1 MFSYLKKI
9 LNIEIFKKEKNIKK
23 TNENNKKNEENKNK
37 ENKNQNSAGVKNE
50 IIINGKKYSN
60 ISSGNLTISNNKVY
74 VNGFL
79 IEDLKN
85 IEEKN
90 IKIEIYGDKN
100 FISVDSCENINVN
113 GNVYNIK
120 LTNGTITCDDIKNNV
135 TITNGNISADKI
147 FGKCEVVNGDIKC
160 LN

>member
-1 MFSYLKKI
+1 MFEYLKKI
-9 LNIEIFKKEKNIKK
+9 LNINIFENKKEIK
-23 TNENNKKNEENKNK
+23 NENNIKNKNDK
-37 ENKNQNSAGVKNE
+37 NSAGVKNR
-50 IIINGKKYSN
+50 IIINGKKYNN

-100 FISVDSCENINVN
+100 FISVDSCETINVN
-113 GNVYNIK
+113 GNVYNVK
-120 LTNGTITCDDIKNNV
+120 LTNGTIACDDVKNDV
-135 TITNGNISADKI
+135 TITNGDINANKI

-160 LN
+160 

>member
-1 MFSYLKKI
+1 MFNYLKKI
-9 LNIEIFKKEKNIKK
+9 LNIEIFKKEKKIK
-23 TNENNKKNEENKNK
+23 ENNKKIEENKK
-37 ENKNQNSAGVKNE
+37 QNSAGVKNE
-50 IIINGKKYSN
+50 IVINGKKYSN

-100 FISVDSCENINVN
+100 FISVESCESVNIN

-120 LTNGTITCDDIKNNV
+120 LINGIITCDEVKNDV
-135 TITNGNISADKI
+135 TITNGDIKANKI
-147 FGKCEVVNGDIKC
+147 FGKCNVINGDIKC

>member
-9 LNIEIFKKEKNIKK
+9 LNIEIFKKEKNIKE
-23 TNENNKKNEENKNK
+23 TNKKIEENKK
-37 ENKNQNSAGVKNE
+37 QNSAGVKNE
-50 IIINGKKYSN
+50 IVINGKKYSN

-100 FISVDSCENINVN
+100 FISVDSCKTINVN

-120 LTNGTITCDDIKNNV
+120 LTNGTITCDDIKNDV

>member
-1 MFSYLKKI
+1 MFNHLKKI
-9 LNIEIFKKEKNIKK
+9 LNIEIFKKEKK
-23 TNENNKKNEENKNK
+23 EKNENKNSAGG
-37 ENKNQNSAGVKNE
+37 KNQ

-79 IEDLKN
+79 IENLKN
-85 IEEKN
+85 IKEKN

-100 FISVDSCENINVN
+100 FISVDSCETINVN

-120 LTNGTITCDDIKNNV
+120 LTNGTITCDDVKNDV
-135 TITNGNISADKI
+135 TITNGDIKANRI
-147 FGKCEVVNGDIKC
+147 FGKCNVINGDIKC
-160 LN
+160 SN

>member
-1 MFSYLKKI
+1 MFEYFKKI
-9 LNIEIFKKEKNIKK
+9 LNINIFENKKEIKNEDNIK
-23 TNENNKKNEENKNK
+23 NKNDK
-37 ENKNQNSAGVKNE
+37 NSAGVKNQ
-50 IIINGKKYSN
+50 IIINGKKYNN

-100 FISVDSCENINVN
+100 FISVDSCETINVN
-113 GNVYNIK
+113 GNVYNVK
-120 LTNGTITCDDIKNNV
+120 LTNGTITCDDVKNDV
-135 TITNGNISADKI
+135 TITNGDINANKI

>member
-1 MFSYLKKI
+1 MFEYLKKI
-9 LNIEIFKKEKNIKK
+9 LNINIFENKKEIKNEGNIK
-23 TNENNKKNEENKNK
+23 NKNDK
-37 ENKNQNSAGVKNE
+37 NSAGVKNQ
-50 IIINGKKYSN
+50 IIINGKKYNN

-100 FISVDSCENINVN
+100 FISVDSCETINVN
-113 GNVYNIK
+113 GNVYNVK
-120 LTNGTITCDDIKNNV
+120 LTNGTITCDDVKNDV
-135 TITNGNISADKI
+135 TITNGDINANKI

>member
-1 MFSYLKKI
+1 MFNYLKKI
-9 LNIEIFKKEKNIKK
+9 LNIEIFKKEKYIKETNKNI
-23 TNENNKKNEENKNK
+23 EENKK
-37 ENKNQNSAGVKNE
+37 QNSAGVKNE
-50 IIINGKKYSN
+50 IVINGKKYSN

-79 IEDLKN
+79 IENLKN
-85 IEEKN
+85 VEEKN

-100 FISVDSCENINVN
+100 FISVDSCETINVN

-120 LTNGTITCDDIKNNV
+120 LTNGTITCDDIKNDV

>member
-1 MFSYLKKI
+1 MFNYLKKI
-9 LNIEIFKKEKNIKK
+9 LNIEIFKKEKNIKE
-23 TNENNKKNEENKNK
+23 TNKKIEENKK
-37 ENKNQNSAGVKNE
+37 QNSAGVKNE
-50 IIINGKKYSN
+50 IVINGKKYSN

-74 VNGFL
+74 VNEFL
-79 IEDLKN
+79 IENLKN
-85 IEEKN
+85 VEEKN

-100 FISVDSCENINVN
+100 FISVDSCETINVN

-120 LTNGTITCDDIKNNV
+120 LTNGTITCDDIKNDV
-135 TITNGNISADKI
+135 TITNGNISANKI

>member
-1 MFSYLKKI
+1 MFNYLKKI
-9 LNIEIFKKEKNIKK
+9 LNIEIFKKEKKIKE
-23 TNENNKKNEENKNK
+23 TNKKIEENKK
-37 ENKNQNSAGVKNE
+37 QNSAGVKNE
-50 IIINGKKYSN
+50 IVINGKKYSN

-79 IEDLKN
+79 IENLKN
-85 IEEKN
+85 IKEKN

-100 FISVDSCENINVN
+100 FISVDSCETINVN

-120 LTNGTITCDDIKNNV
+120 LTNGTITCDDVKNDV
-135 TITNGNISADKI
+135 TITNGDIKANKI
-147 FGKCEVVNGDIKC
+147 FGKCNVINGDIKC

>member
-1 MFSYLKKI
+1 MFNYLKKF
-9 LNIEIFKKEKNIKK
+9 LNIEIFKKEKNIKE
-23 TNENNKKNEENKNK
+23 TNKKIEENKK
-37 ENKNQNSAGVKNE
+37 QNSASVKNE
-50 IIINGKKYSN
+50 IVINGKKYSN

-79 IEDLKN
+79 IEDLNN

-113 GNVYNIK
+113 GSVYNIK
-120 LTNGTITCDDIKNNV
+120 LTNGTITCDDVKNDV
-135 TITNGNISADKI
+135 TITNGDIKANKI
-147 FGKCEVVNGDIKC
+147 YGKCNVINGDIKC

>member
-1 MFSYLKKI
+1 MFNYLKKI
-9 LNIEIFKKEKNIKK
+9 LNIEIFKKEKNIKE
-23 TNENNKKNEENKNK
+23 TNKKIEENKK
-37 ENKNQNSAGVKNE
+37 QNSAGVKNE
-50 IIINGKKYSN
+50 IVINGKKYSN

-100 FISVDSCENINVN
+100 FISVDSCETINVN

-120 LTNGTITCDDIKNNV
+120 LTNGTITCDDIKNDV
-135 TITNGNISADKI
+135 TITNGDINANKI
-147 FGKCEVVNGDIKC
+147 FGKCNVINGDIKC

>member
-1 MFSYLKKI
+1 MFNYLKKI
-9 LNIEIFKKEKNIKK
+9 LNIEIFKKEKKIK
-23 TNENNKKNEENKNK
+23 ENNKKIEENKK
-37 ENKNQNSAGVKNE
+37 QNSAGVKNE
-50 IIINGKKYSN
+50 IVINGKKYSN

-79 IEDLKN
+79 IENLKN

-100 FISVDSCENINVN
+100 FISVESCESVNINE
-113 GNVYNIK
+113 NVYNIK
-120 LTNGTITCDDIKNNV
+120 LTNGTITCDEVKNDV
-135 TITNGNISADKI
+135 TITNGDIKANKI
-147 FGKCEVVNGDIKC
+147 FGKCNVINGDIKC

>member
-1 MFSYLKKI
+1 MFNYLKKI
-9 LNIEIFKKEKNIKK
+9 LNIEIFKKEKNIKE
-23 TNENNKKNEENKNK
+23 TNK
-37 ENKNQNSAGVKNE
+37 NSAGVKNQ
-50 IIINGKKYSN
+50 IIINGKKYEN

-74 VNGFL
+74 VNGSL
-79 IEDLKN
+79 IENLNN

-120 LTNGTITCDDIKNNV
+120 LTNGTITCDDVKNDV
-135 TITNGNISADKI
+135 TITNGDINANKI
-147 FGKCEVVNGDIKC
+147 FGKCEVINGDIKC

>member
-1 MFSYLKKI
+1 MFNYLKKI
-9 LNIEIFKKEKNIKK
+9 LNIEIFKKEKNIKE
-23 TNENNKKNEENKNK
+23 TNKKIEENKK
-37 ENKNQNSAGVKNE
+37 QNSAGVKNE
-50 IIINGKKYSN
+50 IVINGKKYSN

-79 IEDLKN
+79 IENLKN
-85 IEEKN
+85 VEEKN

-100 FISVDSCENINVN
+100 FISVDSCETINVN

-147 FGKCEVVNGDIKC
+147 FGKCEVINGDIKC

>member
-1 MFSYLKKI
+1 MLNYLKKF

-23 TNENNKKNEENKNK
+23 NNENKNYAGG
-37 ENKNQNSAGVKNE
+37 KNQ
-50 IIINGKKYSN
+50 IIINGKKYDN
-60 ISSGNLTISNNKVY
+60 ISSGNLTILNNKVY

-79 IEDLKN
+79 IENLNN

-100 FISVDSCENINVN
+100 FISVDSCETVTVN

-120 LTNGTITCDDIKNNV
+120 LTNGTITCDEIKNDV
-135 TITNGNISADKI
+135 TITNGNIKANKI
-147 FGKCEVVNGDIKC
+147 FGKCKVINGDIKC

>member
-9 LNIEIFKKEKNIKK
+9 LNIEIFKKEKNIKE
-23 TNENNKKNEENKNK
+23 TNKKIE
-37 ENKNQNSAGVKNE
+37 ENKNQNSAGVKNQ
-50 IIINGKKYSN
+50 IVINGKKYEN

-79 IEDLKN
+79 IENLKN

-100 FISVDSCENINVN
+100 FISVDSCETINVN

-120 LTNGTITCDDIKNNV
+120 LTNGTITCNDVKNDV
-135 TITNGNISADKI
+135 TITNGDINANKI
-147 FGKCEVVNGDIKC
+147 FGKCKVINGDIKC
-160 LN
+160 

>member
-1 MFSYLKKI
+1 MFEYLKKI
-9 LNIEIFKKEKNIKK
+9 LNINIFENKKEIK
-23 TNENNKKNEENKNK
+23 NENNIKNKNDK
-37 ENKNQNSAGVKNE
+37 NSAGVKNR
-50 IIINGKKYSN
+50 IIINGKKYNN

-90 IKIEIYGDKN
+90 IKIEIYGDEN

-120 LTNGTITCDDIKNNV
+120 LTNGTITCNDVRNDV
-135 TITNGNISADKI
+135 TITNGDINANKIS
-147 FGKCEVVNGDIKC
+147 GKCNVINGDIKC
-160 LN
+160 